1 MDRRAMRVAAL
12 RRFVGAAVLLGGA
25 LFLSAGSL
33 RFWQAW
39 VYLAVLFVPVT
50 LVVRYLLRHDPD
62 LLERRLKTRE
72 ERGPQRAVQV
82 LGSVLWLAVLVVP
95 GLDQRFGWSSLP
107 WPVVVAGDVGVL
119 AGYLLFFFVIRENS
133 FASRV
138 IEVQQ
143 GQRVVTTGPY
153 ALVRHPM
160 YLAVVIMLLASPI
173 ALDSLWALIPAV
185 VTPMVLVSRIRDE
198 EAMLMED
205 LPGYREYAAQT
216 RYRLIPGVW

>member
-133 FASRV
+133 YASRV